1 MTASHKVPQDARIH
15 DVLIIGA
22 GIVGT
27 SIARR
32 LSRYKLDILV
42 LESEND
48 VAMGATK
55 ANSAIVHGGYA
66 ESHDLLKGRLC
77 YQGRKQ
83 FAQLDKELN
92 FGFDPIGS
100 MVLSFDKNDL
110 SKLEDL
116 KENGKL
122 NGLDDLEIIDHD
134 KILELDPNIN
144 PDVKYALWCKG
155 AGVTS
160 PYEMAIAMMENA
172 ITNGAELK
180 LNCEVAH
187 IKKIDDVFE
196 IKDTEGNIYYSKLV
210 INCAGINSARV
221 SHMVGLDHFK
231 IIPRSGEYIL
241 FVRGSGSL
249 VKHVLFQMPTKMGKG
264 ILVTPTYHGNLL
276 LGPDAQDEDEV
287 DKGTHTERLVK
298 IYEQA
303 LQTTDKINP
312 QLFLRSFT
320 GVRATSSTHDFII
333 EESEVKGFIQC
344 AGIQSPGLTSSP
356 AIADRVVDI
365 IIENNLAELVEDPT
379 YNPYRAPIIKR
390 KELKPL
396 TEITHLVEMDEGDE
410 RMVCR
415 CEQVTEGTI
424 KDAISRGIPVT
435 TLDGVK
441 RRTRAGMGWCQGAFC
456 GPRVREVLKRVAN
469 IDVPETTDVQH
480 SGINR
485 VQKSEFLDYLKSL
498 TPEDK

>member
-1 MTASHKVPQDARIH
+1 MGDCMLTKQDRIH

-22 GIVGT
+22 GVVGT
-27 SIARR
+27 TIARR

-42 LESEND
+42 LESAND

-66 ESHDLLKGRLC
+66 ESHDMVKGRLC

-83 FAQLDKELN
+83 FEQLNKELN

-100 MVLSFDKNDL
+100 MVLSFDENDL
-110 SKLEDL
+110 PELEKLL
-116 KENGKL
+116 ENGKL
-122 NGLDDLEIIDHD
+122 NGLEDLEIIDTQ
-134 KILELDPNIN
+134 KILDLDPSVN
-144 PDVKYALWCKG
+144 PDVKYALYCKG

-172 ITNGAELK
+172 ISNGAELK
-180 LNCEVAH
+180 LNTQVAS
-187 IKKIDDVFE
+187 IQKNDGVFE
-196 IKDTEGNIYYSKLV
+196 VKDTEGNTFYSKLV
-210 INCAGINSARV
+210 INCAGVNSDQV
-221 SHMVGLDHFK
+221 SRMVGIDDFE

-249 VKHVLFQMPTKMGKG
+249 VKHVLFQMPTMMGKG

-276 LGPDAQDEDEV
+276 LGPDALDESEV
-287 DKGTHTERLVK
+287 NKETHSDRLVK

-303 LQTTDKINP
+303 LQTCDKINP

-320 GVRATSSTHDFII
+320 GVRATASTHDFII
-333 EESEVKGFIQC
+333 EASKVEGFIQC

-356 AIADRVVDI
+356 AIADRVVEI
-365 IIENNLAELVEDPT
+365 IAENNLAVLEEDPT
-379 YNPYRAPIIKR
+379 YNPHRDPIIER

-396 TEITHLVEMDEGDE
+396 PEVAHLVEMEEGDE
-410 RMVCR
+410 RLVCR
-415 CEQVTEGTI
+415 CEQVSEATI

-456 GPRVREVLKRVAN
+456 GPRVREVLKRVAD
-469 IDVPETTDVQH
+469 IDVSAATDVQH

-498 TPEDK
+498 NTEDK

>member
-1 MTASHKVPQDARIH
+1 MSENKQIH
-15 DVLIIGA
+15 DVLIVGA

-27 SIARR
+27 TLARR
-32 LSRYKLDILV
+32 LSRYKLDVLV
-42 LESEND
+42 LESAND

-66 ESHDLLKGRLC
+66 ESHNLVKGRLC

-83 FAQLDKELN
+83 FAKLDEELN

-100 MVLSFDKNDL
+100 MVLSFDENDL
-110 SKLEDL
+110 PKLEEL
-116 KENGKL
+116 KENGNL
-122 NGLDDLEIIDHD
+122 NGLDDIEIIDRD
-134 KILELDPNIN
+134 KILELDPNVN
-144 PDVKYALWCKG
+144 PDVKYALYCKG

-172 ITNGAELK
+172 IANGCELK
-180 LNCEVAH
+180 LNTEVAH
-187 IKKIDDVFE
+187 IKEVDGVFE
-196 IKDTEGNIYYSKLV
+196 VKDTSGNIYYSKLV
-210 INCAGINSARV
+210 VNCAGVNSAHV
-221 SHMVGLDHFK
+221 SHMVGIDKFK

-241 FVRGSGSL
+241 FVRGTGSL
-249 VKHVLFQMPTKMGKG
+249 VKHVLFQMPTDMGKG

-276 LGPDAQDEDEV
+276 LGPDAQDEEEIDRE
-287 DKGTHTERLVK
+287 THADRLVK
-298 IYEQA
+298 IYQQA
-303 LQTTDKINP
+303 LMTCDKINP

-333 EESEVKGFIQC
+333 EASEVEGFIQC

-356 AIADRVVDI
+356 AIADRVVNI
-365 IIENNLAELVEDPT
+365 IIENNLLTLEEDPN

-396 TEITHLVEMDEGDE
+396 AEISHLVDMEEGDE

-424 KDAISRGIPVT
+424 RDALSRGIPIT
-435 TLDGVK
+435 SLDAVK

-456 GPRVREVLKRVAN
+456 GPRVKEVLKRLAG
-469 IDVPETTDVQH
+469 IDVDDSTDVEH

-485 VQKSEFLDYLKSL
+485 VQKSEFIDYLNSL
-498 TPEDK
+498 ENKN